1 MRDDP
6 VALDLRR
13 QADACRALDSPLT
26 AALLDGAAVDYAAE
40 GIVHRLLRDFPDD
53 PQAAALSL
61 RLAGALH
68 HLVLC
73 GKAPLLAAHYPS
85 AGGAW
90 NGRST
95 EELWQ
100 AAAASLADRAS
111 EVRTFL
117 TQPPQTNEVGRSGVL
132 LGGFL
137 EVARRTGLPLA
148 LREIGASAGLN
159 LYWDQYSYDLGTTRW
174 GDPASP
180 VQIACKW
187 LGSAPDLTT
196 PVEVASRRGCD
207 PNPLPI
213 ATAADRLRLE
223 AYVWADQVERLTRL
237 RAAMAIAA
245 ARRAPIRAI
254 GAAAWIEHELS
265 RARPGEAL
273 VVYHS
278 IVMQYISKAERA
290 RFRALLANAGER
302 ASSRSP
308 LAWLAMEP
316 HRVGESFEYQ
326 LTLTIWP
333 GGREERLA
341 ARVHPHGHAATWT
354 LGLGPG

>member
-1 MRDDP
+1 MGDDP

-13 QADACRALDSPLT
+13 QADACRSLASPLT
-26 AALLDGAAVDYAAE
+26 GALLDGAAADYVAQ
-40 GIVHRLLRDFPDD
+40 GVVHRLLRDFPDD
-53 PQAAALSL
+53 PLASALSL

-68 HLVLC
+68 HLVLS
-73 GKAPLLAAHYPS
+73 GRAPALAAHYPS
-85 AGGAW
+85 AGGSW
-90 NGRST
+90 NVQAT
-95 EELWQ
+95 AELWH
-100 AAAASLADRAS
+100 AAAATLAQHER

-117 TQPPQTNEVGRSGVL
+117 TLPPQTNEVGRSGVL

-159 LYWDQYSYDLGTTRW
+159 LFWDQYRYDLGEAQW

-180 VQIACKW
+180 VRIACQW
-187 LGSAPDLTT
+187 RGSCPDLTT

-213 ATAADRLRLE
+213 ATDSDRLRVA
-223 AYVWADQVERLTRL
+223 AYVWADQTERLARQ

-245 ARRAPIRAI
+245 ARPSPIQVA
-254 GAAAWIEHELS
+254 GAAAWIEAELF
-265 RARPGEAL
+265 RRQRGETL

-278 IVMQYISKAERA
+278 IVMQYIPKAERS
-290 RFRALLANAGER
+290 RFRALLANVGETATDR
-302 ASSRSP
+302 TP

-316 HRVGESFEYQ
+316 FRVGKRFEYE
-326 LTLTIWP
+326 LTLTLWP

-341 ARVHPHGHAATWT
+341 TRVHPHGHKANWT
-354 LGLGPG
+354 LGTVRE